1 MTLPIVF
8 EALYKERVW
17 GGRRLEE
24 EFGRSLPPSVPIGE
38 SWEIVDRPDDQS
50 IVQGGDYDGLTLREI
65 IQANPSGIMGPG
77 YDPARPFPI
86 LVKWLDCRERLSLQV
101 HPPAEVASELGG
113 EPKTENWYIAAAE
126 PGAGLLVGLR
136 TGVGRGEFERALR
149 EERLEECVHRVE
161 CFPGDSILVRSGRIH
176 AIDGGNLILEIQQNS
191 DTTYRVYDWG
201 RTGLDGKKRDLHIK
215 ESLACIDFDDF
226 EPDLVRAG
234 QGDAILADCPEFR
247 IRKVV
252 VGPDRTPLRLR
263 SGKGPSLL
271 HVVEGAVQVANE
283 SLVINRGGNAL
294 VPWEGDLELRAEN
307 DGVVL
312 VTDRFTSNP

>member
-24 EFGRSLPPSVPIGE
+24 ELGRSLPPSVPIGE
-38 SWEIVDRPDDQS
+38 SWEIVDRSDAQS
-50 IVQGGDYDGLTLREI
+50 IVKGGDYDGLTLREI
-65 IQANPSGIMGPG
+65 VQANPSGIMGPG

-101 HPPAEVASELGG
+101 HPPAEVAAELGG

-136 TGVGRGEFERALR
+136 RGVRRGEFERALR

-161 CFPGDSILVRSGRIH
+161 CSPGDSILVRSGRIH

-201 RTGLDGKKRDLHIK
+201 RVGLDGKKRDLHIK

-226 EPDLVRAG
+226 EPDLVRPG
-234 QGDAILADCPEFR
+234 LGDATLADCPEFR

-252 VGPDRTPLRLR
+252 VGSDRTPLRFR
-263 SGKGPSLL
+263 SGEGPFLL
-271 HVVEGAVQVANE
+271 HVVEGAVRVANE
-283 SLVINRGGNAL
+283 NHALDRGANAL
-294 VPWEGDLELRAEN
+294 VPWEGELELTADRDA
-307 DGVVL
+307 VVL
-312 VTDRFTSNP
+312 VTDRFTTNS